1 MPPKTKRALIR
12 KLRSLIPLLFF
23 PLMAIVLVSG
33 LVIVQGSQNEASHA
47 DAIIVILPSEG
58 ERPFVEHG
66 LNLYR
71 QNQANLLMIFGEKP
85 EKAQQYLQEQG
96 LSGDAY
102 LVVKS
107 AAKQLLMGE
116 VVAQAYQHEIR
127 TALLVD
133 APARM
138 LLNLKQARDQGLE
151 AYGAPLISEQPSIGT
166 VLQAALNYWGYLLV
180 GER

>member
-1 MPPKTKRALIR
+1 MLR

-23 PLMAIVLVSG
+23 PLVAILLVSG
-33 LVIVQGSQNEASHA
+33 LVIVQGSQTGASHA
-47 DAIIVILPSEG
+47 DAILVILPSEG
-58 ERPFVEHG
+58 ERPFVEYG

-71 QNQANLLMIFGEKP
+71 QNQANLLLIFGENP

-107 AAKQLLMGE
+107 ATKQLLMGE

-127 TALLVD
+127 TVLVVD
-133 APARM
+133 APVRM
-138 LLNLKQARDQGLE
+138 LLDLKQAGDQGLE
-151 AYGAPLISEQPSIGT
+151 AYGAPLTSEQPNIGA